1 MDYVFTVKILKYVT
15 FILRLEEQED
25 LILTTWGSDKR
36 EVVKIE
42 GVLIGFQQDEEE
54 EGFEN
59 D

>member
-1 MDYVFTVKILKYVT
+1 MT
-15 FILRLEEQED
+15 FILGLEEQED

-42 GVLIGFQQDEEE
+42 GVLNGFQQDEEE
-54 EGFEN
+54 EEFEN

>member
-15 FILRLEEQED
+15 FILGLEEQED